1 MILSKEGMEKQ
12 MSLLVNMMS
21 DAHKLIK
28 RSKEIEEKKKII
40 NLKDLNNIL
49 S

>member
-1 MILSKEGMEKQ
+1 MEKQ

-21 DAHKLIK
+21 DAHKLM
-28 RSKEIEEKKKII
+28 KEAKKLKKKKII